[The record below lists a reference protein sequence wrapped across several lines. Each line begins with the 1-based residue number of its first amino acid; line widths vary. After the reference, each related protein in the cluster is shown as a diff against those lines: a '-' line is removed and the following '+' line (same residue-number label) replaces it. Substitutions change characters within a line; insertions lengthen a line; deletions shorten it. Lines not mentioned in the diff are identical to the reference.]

1 MVNSPEPCS
10 CRPARGTDR
19 SRPLRVL
26 LLLACS
32 LAAGCGRAA
41 DPPGPA
47 VTPPPPERPES
58 ASSLCAPA
66 DVGSL
71 HAKLSGAIEAEIDWS
86 AGDEPQCRGAVRP
99 TGDGLRLVF
108 RGVVP
113 GSGPLLVLL
122 GAGPLQPGESARNV
136 PVNLTLVRE
145 GSGEF
150 FATQGDDKCVF
161 DELIQSPVDGSTTSF
176 LVEGRGFC
184 TQPARAVGA
193 DGAVLV
199 TRFDVTALV
208 DAQGDDEGA
217 QTAGPP

>member
-1 MVNSPEPCS
+1 MVNSPEPFS
-10 CRPARGTDR
+10 CRHARRTDA
-19 SRPLRVL
+19 SRPLRIL
-26 LLLACS
+26 LLVACS

-41 DPPGPA
+41 DPSAAA
-47 VTPPPPERPES
+47 VTPPAAES
-58 ASSLCAPA
+58 LAPARSLCEPS

-71 HAKLSGAIEAEIDWS
+71 HAKLSGAIDAEIEWN
-86 AGDEPQCRGAVRP
+86 AGDEPQCRGNVRP

-108 RGVVP
+108 RGVLP
-113 GSGPLLVLL
+113 EAGPLLVLI
-122 GAGPLQPGESARNV
+122 GAGPLKPGQSARNV

-150 FATQGDDKCVF
+150 FATQGDDKCAF
-161 DELIQSPVDGSTTSF
+161 DELRQSPVDGSPTSF

-184 TQPARAVGA
+184 TQPARAMGA

-199 TRFDVTALV
+199 TRFDVTAIV
-208 DAQGDDEGA
+208 DAQGDDEDA

>member
-1 MVNSPEPCS
+1 MVNWLEPCS
-10 CRPARGTDR
+10 CRPAHGTDPT
-19 SRPLRVL
+19 RPLRAL

-41 DPPGPA
+41 DPPAPA
-47 VTPPPPERPES
+47 VAPDAVES
-58 ASSLCAPA
+58 PASARSLCAPA
-66 DVGSL
+66 EVGSL
-71 HAKLSGAIEAEIDWS
+71 HARLSGAIDAEIDWS
-86 AGDEPQCRGAVRP
+86 AGVEPQCRGDVRP

-113 GSGPLLVLL
+113 EAGPLLVLL
-122 GAGPLQPGESARNV
+122 GAGPVQPGKSARNV

-150 FATQGDDKCVF
+150 YATQGDDKCAF
-161 DELIQSPVDGSTTSF
+161 DELRQSPTDGSTTTF

-184 TQPARAVGA
+184 TQPARAMGG

-199 TRFDVTALV
+199 TRFDVTAIV
-208 DAQGDDEGA
+208 DAHGGDEDPG
-217 QTAGPP
+217 TAGPP

>member
-10 CRPARGTDR
+10 CRHAPRPDA
-19 SRPLRVL
+19 SRPLRSL

-41 DPPGPA
+41 DPPDEA
-47 VTPPPPERPES
+47 VAPPPAAPPAS
-58 ASSLCAPA
+58 AKLLCAPA

-71 HAKLSGAIEAEIDWS
+71 QARLSGAIEAEIDWS
-86 AGDEPQCRGAVRP
+86 ASQEPQCRGDVRP

-108 RGVVP
+108 RGVLP
-113 GSGPLLVLL
+113 DEGPLLVLL
-122 GAGPLQPGESARNV
+122 GAGPLQPGVSARNV

-150 FATQGDDKCVF
+150 FATQGDDKCTF
-161 DELIQSPVDGSTTSF
+161 DELRQSPVDGSTTSF

-184 TQPARAVGA
+184 TQPARAMGT

-199 TRFDVTALV
+199 TRFDVTAIV
-208 DAQGDDEGA
+208 DAQGDDEDS

>member
-1 MVNSPEPCS
+1 MVNSLEPCS
-10 CRPARGTDR
+10 CRRARGTDP
-19 SRPLRVL
+19 SRPLRGL

-41 DPPGPA
+41 DPSAEAIAPPA
-47 VTPPPPERPES
+47 AES
-58 ASSLCAPA
+58 PASARSLCEPA
-66 DVGSL
+66 DAGSL
-71 HAKLSGAIEAEIDWS
+71 HAKLSGAIDAEIEWK
-86 AGDEPQCRGAVRP
+86 AGDEPQCRGDLRP

-108 RGVVP
+108 RGVLP
-113 GSGPLLVLL
+113 EAGPLLVLL

-145 GSGEF
+145 GTGEF
-150 FATQGDDKCVF
+150 YATQGDDKCVF
-161 DELIQSPVDGSTTSF
+161 DELRQSPTDGSTTTF

-184 TQPARAVGA
+184 TQPARAMGG

-199 TRFDVTALV
+199 TRFDVTAIV
-208 DAQGDDEGA
+208 DAQGDDEDA